1 MLLHGSTSA
10 LPIASD
16 LALDMIVLKRTRK
29 QTGSRGVGPPVR
41 HRQAADEAQ
50 HLGQVLALR
59 PVVGDLVFEVVEAD
73 LGVVPVR
80 GRASWSVSN
89 RTITRAFPGGRRCG
103 SLMWISPFSSI
114 WASISMACI
123 DFRLFGRYSL
133 SAQPALTGTSVS
145 YLWLVAWS
153 PRVPGCFGCHRVGR
167 GLVGITPQFKHRQRL
182 VGEIGYRI
190 FRERIPHG
198 FAPALVA

>member
-1 MLLHGSTSA
+1 MLLHGSTSS

-41 HRQAADEAQ
+41 YRQAADEAQ

-114 WASISMACI
+114 WASISMACV

-133 SAQPALTGTSVS
+133 SAQPAFDRNLSQLPLARRV
-145 YLWLVAWS
+145 VAES
-153 PRVPGCFGCHRVGR
+153 PGLFWMSPGWTRTRRNYSAIQTQAAAR
-167 GLVGITPQFKHRQRL
+167 GGN
-182 VGEIGYRI
+182 
-190 FRERIPHG
+190 RIPD
-198 FAPALVA
+198 FP